1 MISCSFGSTAIGSI
15 VIGVITVGVDLA
27 AEPKGT
33 AVASIDWSGRRAV
46 VRDLVIGADDARV
59 VSTVASADKVG
70 IDCPLGWPVP
80 FVEFI
85 SGHRAGHVAIP
96 PGGSGRDWRRTL
108 AYRATDEA
116 VHQLI
121 GLHPLSV
128 AADRIGHTAM
138 RCAALLAQLEQ
149 LGQPVDRCGFGAVV
163 EVYPAASLRQWR
175 LPHRGYKGPRNAAV
189 LAGLLD
195 ALLAAAPWLGISE
208 FDSLCRRSDHAI
220 DAVVASLTA
229 RAAFLSLTTT
239 PPPEQAG
246 LAAAEGWI
254 AVPTSP
260 LSELSQAANAAR
272 L

>member
-1 MISCSFGSTAIGSI
+1 MN
-15 VIGVITVGVDLA
+15 GVITVGVDLA

-46 VRDLVIGADDARV
+46 VRDLVIGADDALV
-59 VSTVASADKVG
+59 LTTIASADKIG

-96 PGGSGRDWRRTL
+96 PDGSGRDWRRTL

-121 GLHPLSV
+121 GLQPLSV

-149 LGQPVDRCGFGAVV
+149 LGQPVDRRGFGAVV

-175 LPHRGYKGPRNAAV
+175 LPHRGYKGPRNAAI
-189 LAGLLD
+189 LADLLD
-195 ALLAAAPWLGISE
+195 ALLAAAPWLEISE
-208 FDSLCRRSDHAI
+208 FDSLYRRSDHAI

-229 RAAFLSLTTT
+229 RAAFLNLTTT

-260 LSELSQAANAAR
+260 LSELSQAANGAR

>member
-1 MISCSFGSTAIGSI
+1 MN
-15 VIGVITVGVDLA
+15 GVITVGVDLA

-33 AVASIDWSGRRAV
+33 AVVSIDWSGRRAV
-46 VRDLVIGADDARV
+46 VRDLVIGADDALV
-59 VSTVASADKVG
+59 LSTIASADKIG

-80 FVEFI
+80 FIEFI
-85 SGHRAGHVAIP
+85 SGHQAGHVAIP

-108 AYRATDEA
+108 AYRATDET

-121 GLHPLSV
+121 GLQPLSV

-138 RCAALLAQLEQ
+138 RCAALLAKLEQ
-149 LGQPVDRCGFGAVV
+149 LGQPVDRRGFGAVV
-163 EVYPAASLRQWR
+163 EVYPAASLRQWG
-175 LPHRGYKGPRNAAV
+175 LPYRGYKGTRNAAV
-189 LAGLLD
+189 LADLLA
-195 ALLAAAPWLGISE
+195 ALLAAAPWLEISE

-229 RAAFLSLTTT
+229 RAAFLNLTTI
-239 PPPEQAG
+239 PPPEQADR
-246 LAAAEGWI
+246 AAAEGWI

-260 LSELSQAANAAR
+260 LSELGQAANAAR

>member
-1 MISCSFGSTAIGSI
+1 MN
-15 VIGVITVGVDLA
+15 GVITVGVDLA

-33 AVASIDWSGRRAV
+33 AVALIDWSGRRAV
-46 VRDLVIGADDARV
+46 VRDLVIGADDALV
-59 VSTVASADKVG
+59 LSTIASADKIG

-108 AYRATDEA
+108 AYRVTDEA

-121 GLHPLSV
+121 GLQPLSV

-138 RCAALLAQLEQ
+138 RCAALLAKLEQ
-149 LGQPVDRCGFGAVV
+149 LGQPVDRGGFGAVV
-163 EVYPAASLRQWR
+163 EVYPAASLRQWG
-175 LPHRGYKGPRNAAV
+175 LPYRGYKGTRNAAV
-189 LAGLLD
+189 LADLLD
-195 ALLAAAPWLGISE
+195 ALLAGAPWLGISE

-229 RAAFLSLTTT
+229 RAAFLNLTTI
-239 PPPEQAG
+239 PPPEQAD

-272 L
+272 I